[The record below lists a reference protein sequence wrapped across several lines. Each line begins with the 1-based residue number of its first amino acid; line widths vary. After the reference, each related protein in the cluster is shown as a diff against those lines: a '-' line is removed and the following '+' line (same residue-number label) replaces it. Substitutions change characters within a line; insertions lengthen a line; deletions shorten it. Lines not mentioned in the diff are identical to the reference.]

1 MLKDSQTMLTST
13 EGRTLYKLCLPRIK
27 GTIWEDHIINKPKT
41 KDELEREKEYEK
53 ICKRYDD
60 FLK

>member
-1 MLKDSQTMLTST
+1 M
-13 EGRTLYKLCLPRIK
+13 
-27 GTIWEDHIINKPKT
+27 WEDHIINKPKT

>member
-1 MLKDSQTMLTST
+1 MLTST
-13 EGRTLYKLCLPRIK
+13 EGRILYKLCLPKIK